1 MEQNIFLL
9 TPPKS
14 MSFLFVSLGR
24 FLLKAFDRFLL
35 SIDPSL
41 VGIPIPMTFF
51 DSGTIWLIKKLSF
64 SANFSVPPVEARML

>member
-9 TPPKS
+9 TPLKS

-41 VGIPIPMTFF
+41 VGIPIPMTF
-51 DSGTIWLIKKLSF
+51 LIVVQF
-64 SANFSVPPVEARML
+64 G